1 MNNEII
7 FLHMPKYIQDKKFE
21 LTEEEYKELDNLAEL
36 MLEPNENFEKLQ
48 KIWQEKPKFRIMSG
62 ALN

>member
-7 FLHMPKYIQDKKFE
+7 FLHLPKYIQDKDFE
-21 LTEEEYKELDNLAEL
+21 LNEEEYVELDNLAEL
-36 MLEPNENFEKLQ
+36 LLDPGKNFD
-48 KIWQEKPKFRIMSG
+48 KILNIWNTEPKFRIMSG